1 MKLKIDIV
9 YCLLSFLER
18 NGSTQQSV
26 ENPMCI
32 ERKRSYFE
40 IGKNPMC
47 IERRR
52 SYLRFKKSHPPIF
65 PKGEN

>member
-32 ERKRSYFE
+32 ERKRSYFK
-40 IGKNPMC
+40 IGKSPMC
-47 IERRR
+47 IERR
-52 SYLRFKKSHPPIF
+52 SYLRF
-65 PKGEN
+65 